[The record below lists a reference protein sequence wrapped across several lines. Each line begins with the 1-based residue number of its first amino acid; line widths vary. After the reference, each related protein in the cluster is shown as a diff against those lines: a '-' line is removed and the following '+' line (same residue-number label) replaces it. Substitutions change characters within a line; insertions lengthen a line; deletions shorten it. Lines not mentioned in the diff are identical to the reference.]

1 MRDLLERL
9 LRRKSSL
16 KGNADDELGRQ
27 VYVLYGVYSGL
38 VGAERMVL
46 EAGRY
51 NALSYLHTDDPRQRL
66 TGLARIVLESEN
78 FPVPSEE
85 EVPEVLDRVENHLG
99 DLLARQ
105 AVEERLEQKINEYLD
120 EKHQEYVH
128 DLRLQ
133 MLAEEEGT
141 VETPQ
146 TQEKLRE
153 LKKMEATQLTE
164 TVLAKVRP
172 RSLDEIIGQ
181 ERAVEAMM
189 AKFATKYPQHL
200 LLYGPP
206 GVGKTTAA
214 RLVLDKAKQYAFT
227 PFAQAAPFVE
237 TDGTTLRW
245 DSRDITNPLIGSVHD
260 PIYQGAQRDFA
271 DMGVPEPKPGLVT
284 KAHGGVLFIDEI
296 GEMDPMLL
304 NKLLKVLE
312 DKRVYFESSY
322 YNEDDP
328 QVVEYIRRL
337 FKDGAPADFILVG
350 ATTRSPEE
358 INPAIRSRCAE
369 VFFEPLAPE
378 HVEEIVRAAAE
389 RLEADFNPEIPAHI
403 AEYTG
408 EGRKAVNLL
417 ADAYGLA
424 MYRAGTDRNVRVN
437 LTHLRRVAQA
447 ARLVPERRRIASAKP
462 VTGRVYGLGVAGY
475 RGAVIEVEAV
485 AFPAKIEGKGKV
497 RFNDTAG
504 SMAKDSVFNA
514 LAAVRRVTNKIPED
528 YDIHVNV
535 VGGGQIDGPS
545 AGTAITCAVVSALT
559 GIPLRQDMALT
570 GEIALNGDIKPVG
583 GIFEKAYG
591 AKQAGMDAMLI
602 PAENR
607 DDIGE
612 THLGMT
618 IRRVHTIDEVLE
630 YMLVKERNHD

>member
-1 MRDLLERL
+1 MSFLDRL
-9 LRRKSSL
+9 LQRKSL
-16 KGNADDELGRQ
+16 LHGNADTELSRQ
-27 VYVLYGVYSGL
+27 IYVLYNVYAGL
-38 VGAERMVL
+38 VGAERLVL

-51 NALSYLHTDDPRQRL
+51 NALSYLHADDPRQRL
-66 TGLARIVLESEN
+66 AALARMVFESDAI
-78 FPVPSEE
+78 PVPQEE
-85 EVPEVLDRVENHLG
+85 EVPEVLDQVETRLG

-120 EKHQEYVH
+120 ERHQEYVH
-128 DLRLQ
+128 DLRMQ
-133 MLAEEEGT
+133 MLAEEEGDY
-141 VETPQ
+141 ETPQ
-146 TQEKLRE
+146 TKEKLAE
-153 LKKMEATQLTE
+153 LEKWEQVHLTD

-172 RSLDEIIGQ
+172 QSLAEIVGQ
-181 ERAVEAMM
+181 ERAIEAMM
-189 AKFATKYPQHL
+189 AKLATRYPQHL

-214 RLVLDKAKQYAFT
+214 RLVLDAAKQYSYT
-227 PFAQAAPFVE
+227 PFAAAAPFVE

-260 PIYQGAQRDFA
+260 PIYQGAQRDLA
-271 DMGVPEPKPGLVT
+271 EMGVPEPKPGLVT

-328 QVVEYIRRL
+328 QVAEYIRRL
-337 FKDGAPADFILVG
+337 FRDGAPADFILVG

-369 VFFEPLAPE
+369 VFFEPLTPA
-378 HVEEIVRAAAE
+378 HIEEIVRRAAAQLDAE
-389 RLEADFNPEIPAHI
+389 MDAEVPAKI

-424 MYRAGTDRNVRVN
+424 MYRAGSDKHVRV
-437 LTHLRRVAQA
+437 TADHLRRVAQA
-447 ARLVPERRRIASAKP
+447 ARLVPERHDIASTQPA
-462 VTGRVYGLGVAGY
+462 VGHVYGLGVAGY

-485 AFPAKIEGKGKV
+485 AFPARQPGKGKV

-514 LAAVRRVTNKIPED
+514 LAALRRATGKDPDD

-545 AGTAITCAVVSALT
+545 AGAAIACAIISAVT
-559 GIPLRQDMALT
+559 GKPLRQDIALT

-591 AKQAGMDAMLI
+591 AKQAGMKQMLI
-602 PAENR
+602 PDENR
-607 DDIGE
+607 DDIGDV
-612 THLGMT
+612 HLGMA
-618 IRRVHTIDEVLE
+618 IHRVHNMAEVLQ
-630 YMLVKERNHD
+630 YMLAN